1 MAYFGLCDC
10 AYRDKKLADAT
21 LFCQKSLQYDPDYP
35 YAHYLSGLIYATQA
49 QSSGSLE
56 TLAVARK
63 HFQRMLTLN
72 PDMDEAK
79 SVKTMLGSF
88 DQALAANR

>member
-1 MAYFGLCDC
+1 M
-10 AYRDKKLADAT
+10 REH
-21 LFCQKSLQYDPDYP
+21 P
-35 YAHYLSGLIYATQA
+35 YAHYLSGLVYATQA

-63 HFQRMLTLN
+63 HLQRMLTLN

-79 SVKTMLGSF
+79 SARTMLGSF
-88 DQALAANR
+88 DQAIAAVR

>member
-1 MAYFGLCDC
+1 
-10 AYRDKKLADAT
+10 
-21 LFCQKSLQYDPDYP
+21 LQYDPDYP
-35 YAHYLSGLIYATQA
+35 YSHYLSGLIYATQA
-49 QSSGSLE
+49 QATGSLE

-88 DQALAANR
+88 DQALAASR

>member
-1 MAYFGLCDC
+1 
-10 AYRDKKLADAT
+10 
-21 LFCQKSLQYDPDYP
+21 
-35 YAHYLSGLIYATQA
+35 LIYATQA
-49 QSSGSLE
+49 QSTGSLE
-56 TLAVARK
+56 ILAVARK

-88 DQALAANR
+88 DQALAASR